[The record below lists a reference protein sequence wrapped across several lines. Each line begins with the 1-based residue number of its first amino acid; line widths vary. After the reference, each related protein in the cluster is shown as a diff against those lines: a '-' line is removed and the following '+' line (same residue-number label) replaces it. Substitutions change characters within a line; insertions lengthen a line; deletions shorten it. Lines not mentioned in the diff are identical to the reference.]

1 MQDSAKSFLRD
12 QPNCI
17 SRLSSVFLLMSSTTV
32 VFKNGWYR
40 HYSIQMLKIHMHIDA
55 LKITSD
61 ECYRL
66 STDITVQQY
75 NTDSVLCCRGTGK
88 AEECSTRNIWER
100 STIQRFHTIQQ
111 QHSECSRDLSVCTYN
126 SFPWMTRKHCPESLH
141 FALCQRGMCYCSV
154 QHHCV
159 ETCSDCNLDTFRSLA
174 VISECHLDVTV
185 IQW

>member
-32 VFKNGWYR
+32 VFKNCWFLN
-40 HYSIQMLKIHMHIDA
+40 S
-55 LKITSD
+55 
-61 ECYRL
+61 
-66 STDITVQQY
+66 
-75 NTDSVLCCRGTGK
+75 DSVLCWRGTGK

-100 STIQRFHTIQQ
+100 STIQRYHTVQQ
-111 QHSECSRDLSVCTYN
+111 QHSECSRDLSVCRYN